1 MQNMWVSDCYQ
12 CQVNFFQLYHCI
24 SWLEKVYEEM
34 ICIRE
39 KTLPSW
45 TCIIIA
51 PWNYWYRCAAL
62 FIMLY
67 RKQANKSLFLLLII
81 LRSSKYSLWFDT
93 MSIMDQTNKFL
104 HSSRGW
110 SQTVALITWWTIIII
125 WHCVQNIFYIL
136 KWDFFTGSNYNKIW
150 IVDHKHST
158 IKPMHV
164 VTCIKR
170 SPFSCPVIENFIWIE
185 PLLRGLLSYKATF
198 FVPNV
203 TL

>member
-34 ICIRE
+34 IRKRE

-51 PWNYWYRCAAL
+51 PWNYWYRRAAL

-67 RKQANKSLFLLLII
+67 RKQTNKSLFLILII

-104 HSSRGW
+104 RGW

-125 WHCVQNIFYIL
+125 WHCVQNISYIL
-136 KWDFFTGSNYNKIW
+136 KWQTSLQGAT
-150 IVDHKHST
+150 T
-158 IKPMHV
+158 IKFGLWIINTIQSNLCMW
-164 VTCIKR
+164 
-170 SPFSCPVIENFIWIE
+170 SPVLKGHLFLV
-185 PLLRGLLSYKATF
+185 LS
-198 FVPNV
+198 
-203 TL
+203 

>member
-104 HSSRGW
+104 HSS
-110 SQTVALITWWTIIII
+110 
-125 WHCVQNIFYIL
+125 L
-136 KWDFFTGSNYNKIW
+136 KSRMVTNSSPYNMMNNYY
-150 IVDHKHST
+150 HMT
-158 IKPMHV
+158 L
-164 VTCIKR
+164 CA
-170 SPFSCPVIENFIWIE
+170 EY
-185 PLLRGLLSYKATF
+185 LLYFEVRLLYMEQ
-198 FVPNV
+198 
-203 TL
+203 LQ